1 MILLTLPYPV
11 SANRYWRTFVPMG
24 GDRAITHVS
33 REAELYKRDVLH
45 AAMAAG
51 LTHPLPG
58 RIAMAI
64 RLFPARPQDWARRAR
79 KLGAAW
85 DDDVRCIDLDNANKV
100 LLDSLKGIAFED
112 DKWVRRLQ
120 AERMEPDEHGARV
133 IVAIE
138 QLVTPVV
145 QGDLLGTVPESEA
158 I

>member
-11 SANRYWRTFVPMG
+11 SANVYWRSFVPPG
-24 GDRAITHVS
+24 GRRAITHIS
-33 REAELYKRDVLH
+33 REAQAYKADVLKICL
-45 AAMAAG
+45 ASG
-51 LTHPLPG
+51 ITEPLKG
-58 RIAMAI
+58 RVAIAI

-100 LLDSLKGIAFED
+100 LLDALKGNAIED

-120 AERMEPDEHGARV
+120 SERMEPDDHGARV

-138 QLVTPVV
+138 QLVLPVV
-145 QGDLLGTVPESEA
+145 QASLLEEA
-158 I
+158 A